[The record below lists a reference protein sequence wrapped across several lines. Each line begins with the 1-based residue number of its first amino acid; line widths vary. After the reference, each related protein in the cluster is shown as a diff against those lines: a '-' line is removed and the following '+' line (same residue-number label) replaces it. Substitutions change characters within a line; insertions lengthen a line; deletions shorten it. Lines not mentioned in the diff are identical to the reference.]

1 MALQGKHILVGISG
15 GIAAYKIPEL
25 IRGLV
30 KAGAEVRVATTRHAL
45 EFVTELTLQTVSG
58 HPVYS
63 DVFAAINA
71 HATEHISLPEWCDA
85 MIVAPATAN
94 VVAKMAAG
102 IADDALTT
110 TICSC
115 VARKPILIAPAM
127 NDKMWENPATQHA
140 VETIRSWQNVRVI
153 EPAEGPLAC
162 GVVGKGRMPEAEE
175 LQEALE
181 YVLTPPTLA
190 GQRILITAG
199 GTQEPI
205 DPVRFIS
212 NYSTGKMGVAL
223 AQVCARRGAEVTMV
237 CGSMSVT
244 PRNPFGAIH
253 RIDALSA
260 QEMYEACIAQWP
272 RMNSAILCAAVADFT
287 PCEKAE
293 NKIKKGDRSLVNGDR
308 SLVIGGKPSSA
319 EATPPVNREDA
330 PGDRSLVIS
339 DRSLVNGGKPSSA
352 EATPPVSREDA
363 PGEWSLSL
371 KETADIAKA
380 LGQSKRPDQKLIG
393 FALETQHE
401 IENALHKMERKN
413 LDAIVLN
420 SLRDKGAGFGVDTNR
435 VTIIRADGNSLELPL
450 LSKAE
455 AANEIIRYSFLLE
468 EAE

>member
-181 YVLTPPTLA
+181 YALTPRTLT

-223 AQVCARRGAEVTMV
+223 AQVCARRGADVTMV

-260 QEMYEACIAQWP
+260 QDMYEACIAQWP

-293 NKIKKGDRSLVNGDR
+293 NKIKKGDRSLVIGDR

-319 EATPPVNREDA
+319 EATPPVC
-330 PGDRSLVIS
+330 
-339 DRSLVNGGKPSSA
+339 
-352 EATPPVSREDA
+352 REDA

-371 KETADIAKA
+371 IETADIAKA

>member
-181 YVLTPPTLA
+181 YALTPRTLA

-293 NKIKKGDRSLVNGDR
+293 NKIKKGDRSLV
-308 SLVIGGKPSSA
+308 IG
-319 EATPPVNREDA
+319 
-330 PGDRSLVIS
+330 

-352 EATPPVSREDA
+352 EATPPVNREDA

>member
-140 VETIRSWQNVRVI
+140 IETIRSWQNVRVI

-181 YVLTPPTLA
+181 YALTPPTLT

-308 SLVIGGKPSSA
+308 SLV
-319 EATPPVNREDA
+319 N
-330 PGDRSLVIS
+330 GDRSLVIG

-352 EATPPVSREDA
+352 EAAPPVSREDA
-363 PGEWSLSL
+363 PGKWSLSL

>member
-181 YVLTPPTLA
+181 YALTPPTLT

-293 NKIKKGDRSLVNGDR
+293 NKIKKGDRSLV
-308 SLVIGGKPSSA
+308 IG
-319 EATPPVNREDA
+319 
-330 PGDRSLVIS
+330 

-352 EATPPVSREDA
+352 EATPPVNREDA